1 MAIEEKVIQPE
12 SVTNAEQSVTDTPSQ
27 TAQPTQPQA
36 PDLTAVKTQY
46 EEKIAALTK
55 QVAEEQEKF
64 KGAKNK
70 LDEVYKKKEE
80 QRKQELEDQGQWKTL
95 WEEANN
101 TNQGLQQENMS
112 LKQSLEDMKTS
123 NEMASTKQTALAA
136 ISNLGAINAEQTLS
150 LLQSNLQKNADG
162 KVVILNGGVEQDL
175 NTYLSTLKNPG
186 SGWEHHFKPSS
197 AAGMG
202 AKPSPIA
209 NASGGQVNPWK
220 TGNLTQQMLISEQD
234 PQLAAVLKQE
244 AQK

>member
-12 SVTNAEQSVTDTPSQ
+12 SVTNAEQPVAETASQ
-27 TAQPTQPQA
+27 STQPQA
-36 PDLTAVKTQY
+36 PNLDSVKAEY
-46 EEKIAALTK
+46 EQQLSALRK
-55 QVAEEQEKF
+55 QVADGEEKF
-64 KGAKNK
+64 KGIKTK
-70 LDEVYKKKEE
+70 LDDVYKQKDQ

-95 WEEANN
+95 WEEANK
-101 TNQGLQQENMS
+101 TAQEKDQQIS
-112 LKQSLEDMKTS
+112 TLSQQLEDLKTS
-123 NEMASTKQTALAA
+123 NERASTKSTALAA

-150 LLQSNLQKNADG
+150 LLERNLSRNADG

-175 NTYLSTLKNPG
+175 STYLTSLKNPG

-202 AKPSPIA
+202 AKPSPVT
-209 NASGGQVNPWK
+209 NASGGQPNPWK
-220 TGNLTQQMLISEQD
+220 TGNITQQMLISEQN